1 GEVVVDLRHLA
12 HGRVVAEVERG
23 LDGGR
28 LRGFGAEREAIV
40 GVGVRRK
47 RGERE
52 DRGDQGGKGAG
63 AFHLVLSGLR
73 RVAHAT
79 TAVCRG
85 RIAFQDLSGVVLKST
100 TSGRNMGFPM
110 AETQSAGL
118 VDALKKL
125 LKSRGITYR
134 ALAPRVGL
142 SEASIKRLFAE
153 RTFTLQRLE
162 EVCTVLEID
171 FFELARL
178 ARGAT
183 AIVDEMT
190 REQEKVLAADSKLLG
205 VFYLLFNDWQPGDIH
220 ERYALTR
227 AEVLKLVLQ
236 LDRLGLVELMPQDKV
251 KLRVPK
257 TLRLLRDGP
266 IRAAHGRSV
275 VATFIQADFEET
287 GGLFRFEVREL
298 SKASVALLQK
308 KLDRL
313 ATEFN
318 EIAELDSYLPSDQR
332 ETIGMAVGI
341 RPYVVSWA
349 MGLKPRTAKD

>member
-1 GEVVVDLRHLA
+1 
-12 HGRVVAEVERG
+12 
-23 LDGGR
+23 
-28 LRGFGAEREAIV
+28 
-40 GVGVRRK
+40 
-47 RGERE
+47 
-52 DRGDQGGKGAG
+52 
-63 AFHLVLSGLR
+63 
-73 RVAHAT
+73 
-79 TAVCRG
+79 
-85 RIAFQDLSGVVLKST
+85 
-100 TSGRNMGFPM
+100 M

-118 VDALKKL
+118 VEALKKL
-125 LKSRGITYR
+125 LKSRGVTYR
-134 ALAPRVGL
+134 ALAARVGL

-162 EVCTVLEID
+162 EICAVLEID

-178 ARGAT
+178 ARGASAT
-183 AIVDEMT
+183 VDEMS
-190 REQEKVLAADSKLLG
+190 REQEKALAADSRLLG
-205 VFYLLFNDWQPGDIH
+205 VFYLLFNDWQPDDIH
-220 ERYALTR
+220 ERYTLTR
-227 AEVLKLVLQ
+227 AEVLKHVLQ
-236 LDRLGLVELMPQDKV
+236 LDRLGLVELLPHDKV

-257 TLRLLRDGP
+257 TLRLRRDGP
-266 IRAAHGRSV
+266 IRAAHGKSV

-332 ETIGMAVGI
+332 ETIGMALGI

-349 MGLKPRTAKD
+349 MGLKPREAKD

>member
-1 GEVVVDLRHLA
+1 
-12 HGRVVAEVERG
+12 
-23 LDGGR
+23 
-28 LRGFGAEREAIV
+28 
-40 GVGVRRK
+40 
-47 RGERE
+47 
-52 DRGDQGGKGAG
+52 
-63 AFHLVLSGLR
+63 
-73 RVAHAT
+73 
-79 TAVCRG
+79 
-85 RIAFQDLSGVVLKST
+85 
-100 TSGRNMGFPM
+100 M

-118 VDALKKL
+118 VEALKKL
-125 LKSRGITYR
+125 LKSRGVTYR
-134 ALAPRVGL
+134 ALAARVGL

-162 EVCTVLEID
+162 EVCAVLEID

-178 ARGAT
+178 ARGASAT
-183 AIVDEMT
+183 VDEMS
-190 REQEKVLAADSKLLG
+190 REQEKALASDSRLLG
-205 VFYLLFNDWQPGDIH
+205 VFYLLFNDWQPDDIH
-220 ERYALTR
+220 ERYTLTR
-227 AEVLKLVLQ
+227 AEVLKHVLQ
-236 LDRLGLVELMPQDKV
+236 LDRLGLVELLPHDKV

-257 TLRLLRDGP
+257 TLRLRRDGP
-266 IRAAHGRSV
+266 IRAAHGKSV

-332 ETIGMAVGI
+332 ETIGMALGI

-349 MGLKPRTAKD
+349 MGLKPREAKD

>member
-1 GEVVVDLRHLA
+1 
-12 HGRVVAEVERG
+12 
-23 LDGGR
+23 
-28 LRGFGAEREAIV
+28 
-40 GVGVRRK
+40 
-47 RGERE
+47 
-52 DRGDQGGKGAG
+52 
-63 AFHLVLSGLR
+63 
-73 RVAHAT
+73 
-79 TAVCRG
+79 
-85 RIAFQDLSGVVLKST
+85 
-100 TSGRNMGFPM
+100 M

-125 LKSRGITYR
+125 LKSRGVTYR
-134 ALAPRVGL
+134 ALAQRVGL

-162 EVCTVLEID
+162 EICAVLEID

-183 AIVDEMT
+183 AVVDEMT
-190 REQEKVLAADSKLLG
+190 REQEKVLAADSRLLG
-205 VFYLLFNDWQPGDIH
+205 VFYLLFNDWQPDDIH
-220 ERYALTR
+220 ERYLLTR
-227 AEVLKLVLQ
+227 AEVLAHVLQ
-236 LDRLGLVELMPQDKV
+236 LDRLGLVELLPHDKV

-257 TLRLLRDGP
+257 TLRLRRDGP
-266 IRAAHGRSV
+266 IRAAHGKSV
-275 VATFIQADFEET
+275 VATFIQADFEAS

-298 SKASVALLQK
+298 SKSSVALLQK

-332 ETIGMAVGI
+332 ETIGMALGI

-349 MGLKPRTAKD
+349 MGLKPREAKG

>member
-1 GEVVVDLRHLA
+1 
-12 HGRVVAEVERG
+12 
-23 LDGGR
+23 
-28 LRGFGAEREAIV
+28 
-40 GVGVRRK
+40 
-47 RGERE
+47 
-52 DRGDQGGKGAG
+52 
-63 AFHLVLSGLR
+63 
-73 RVAHAT
+73 
-79 TAVCRG
+79 
-85 RIAFQDLSGVVLKST
+85 
-100 TSGRNMGFPM
+100 M

-118 VDALKKL
+118 VEALKKL
-125 LKSRGITYR
+125 LKSRGVTYR
-134 ALAPRVGL
+134 ALAARVGL

-162 EVCTVLEID
+162 EVCAVLEID

-178 ARGAT
+178 ARGASAT
-183 AIVDEMT
+183 VDEMS
-190 REQEKVLAADSKLLG
+190 REQEKALASDSKLLG
-205 VFYLLFNDWQPGDIH
+205 VFYLLFNDWQPDDIH
-220 ERYALTR
+220 ERYTLTR
-227 AEVLKLVLQ
+227 AEVLKHVLQ
-236 LDRLGLVELMPQDKV
+236 LDRLGLVELLPHDKV

-257 TLRLLRDGP
+257 TLRLRRDGP
-266 IRAAHGRSV
+266 IRAAHGKSV

-332 ETIGMAVGI
+332 ETIGMALGI

-349 MGLKPRTAKD
+349 MGLKPREAKD